1 MTISLH
7 LDEILILL
15 LKISDAN
22 GNISREDFVEFVK
35 RSAGVKE
42 LTEKGFVHMGKMSSS
57 SVKQNLDKAEL
68 AFKVNDIL
76 HEFIQSYLG
85 PSLRVSIL
93 YMTKIK

>member
-7 LDEILILL
+7 LDEVLILF

-22 GNISREDFVEFVK
+22 GNISREDFVEFAK

-57 SVKQNLDKAEL
+57 SVKPNLDKAEL

-93 YMTKIK
+93 